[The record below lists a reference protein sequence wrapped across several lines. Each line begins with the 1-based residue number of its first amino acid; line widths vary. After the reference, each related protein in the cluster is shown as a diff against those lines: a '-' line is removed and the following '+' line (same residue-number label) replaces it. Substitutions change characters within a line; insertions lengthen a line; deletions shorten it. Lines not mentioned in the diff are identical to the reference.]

1 MNKIKF
7 TLSCFFI
14 IVMLFSNGYAAEI
27 KPHFEYY
34 IVSETEFDELLESS
48 KDSEKVLNESNLR
61 ICDDDDDMIIVSNN
75 WVVPEKIIDSLSDS
89 VYTTEILSDLIGDKA
104 IDYKF
109 IYPNMNPCYK
119 MPFVVQVYTDDE
131 VKYVTFEPDFN
142 NNGINFL
149 ETYHAEVYNIDEF
162 KDQFEK
168 KQASVYIN
176 DKLTDGI
183 YACIRNNGALLDFET
198 TMQAAGLSVEKLEGE
213 DSFILKS
220 VNVNH
225 EWDQGMQIDVVFDNS
240 NSSIKIV
247 RLWDDVDATELM
259 QIFSGSTSCEYT
271 DGKLLL
277 R

>member
-1 MNKIKF
+1 
-7 TLSCFFI
+7 
-14 IVMLFSNGYAAEI
+14 
-27 KPHFEYY
+27 
-34 IVSETEFDELLESS
+34 
-48 KDSEKVLNESNLR
+48 
-61 ICDDDDDMIIVSNN
+61 
-75 WVVPEKIIDSLSDS
+75 
-89 VYTTEILSDLIGDKA
+89 
-104 IDYKF
+104 
-109 IYPNMNPCYK
+109 

-277 R
+277 NNYQIATLLQSFTEY